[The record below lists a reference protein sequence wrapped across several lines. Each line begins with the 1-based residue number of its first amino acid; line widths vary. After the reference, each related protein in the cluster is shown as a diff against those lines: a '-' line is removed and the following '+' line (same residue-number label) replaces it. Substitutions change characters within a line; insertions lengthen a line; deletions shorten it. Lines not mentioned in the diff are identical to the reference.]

1 MQCGCARVLQLLL
14 EQVYRPLSGALS
26 VQELHQLVDGG
37 EVASHSGLL
46 EQGLGP
52 GAGERLLEQN

>member
-14 EQVYRPLSGALS
+14 EQVYRPLGCALS

-37 EVASHSGLL
+37 EVARG
-46 EQGLGP
+46 GGR
-52 GAGERLLEQN
+52 GAWGTLC